1 MRPAPRFKVFAC
13 VVVAGALLA
22 NVANAQQSV
31 YQKNNSVQFDYYST
45 GSSRAKPQSFDVTD
59 WIQDQDES
67 SPSDVIPNIDRQEKD
82 KKPESIDESTESD
95 APAVDQQ
102 EMIYDQSYFDGCPDN
117 WLGRTYFGQRL
128 WQSHCIEFGGWV
140 QAGYSNDSTGLYNTH
155 TGRVNLHQTWLFAE
169 RKRNECCVWDWGF
182 RLDGLYGVDA
192 QNTQAFGNNPGSY
205 DFQNGFDHGIYGWA
219 LPQAFVDVGYGNVSV
234 KLGHFF
240 SMMGYERVQA
250 PQNFFFSRSYAAVL
264 SQPQTLT
271 GIVGE
276 YKTGS
281 TDWFGGWT
289 TGWDTG
295 FDQFNGSNAFIGGFK
310 TRISECSTLGYT
322 TTIGDFGRRGEGYAH
337 SIVYEHQLNCRLKTA
352 FQTNMVDADG
362 TGFEN
367 DEFGMSNYW
376 IYGINHWM
384 DFGTR
389 IEWWKSDINAAGSQ
403 STYGWTSGFNIHP
416 IQNLVIRPELRYNWG
431 AQFNAAVVRQPLFAI
446 DLVWSF

>member
-1 MRPAPRFKVFAC
+1 MKRTTGFICVAVTAFAG
-13 VVVAGALLA
+13 VIFTGPID
-22 NVANAQQSV
+22 AQDSV
-31 YQKNNSVQFDYYST
+31 HQARQKLDFDYYST
-45 GSSRAKPQSFDVTD
+45 GSSRAKPQSFDVND
-59 WIQDQDES
+59 WIETQDES
-67 SPSDVIPNIDRQEKD
+67 SPSDIIPSPEVEQNSPAEENNI
-82 KKPESIDESTESD
+82 
-95 APAVDQQ
+95 AP
-102 EMIYDQSYFDGCPDN
+102 DQSMVKAQDVICVDPYCSPGQGGR
-117 WLGRTYFGQRL
+117 WLGQTWLGQCL
-128 WQSHCIEFGGWV
+128 WQSHCIEIGGWV

-169 RKRNECCVWDWGF
+169 RQRNECCGWDWGF
-182 RLDGLYGVDA
+182 RLDGVYGVDA
-192 QNTQAFGNNPGSY
+192 QNTQAFGNQPGTY

-250 PQNFFFSRSYAAVL
+250 PQNFFFSRSYASVL

-271 GIVGE
+271 GIVAE
-276 YKTGS
+276 YDAGS
-281 TDWFGGWT
+281 TDWFAGWT

-310 TRISECSTLGYT
+310 SQVTDSSTLGYT

-337 SIVYEHQLNCRLKTA
+337 SLMYEHQLNCRLTTVV
-352 FQTNMVDADG
+352 QTNMVDADG

-367 DEFGMSNYW
+367 DEFGLSNYW
-376 IYGINHWM
+376 LYGINHWM
-384 DFGTR
+384 DVGTR

-416 IQNLVIRPELRYNWG
+416 TQNLVIRPELRYNWG
-431 AQFNAAVVRQPLFAI
+431 AQFNGAAVRQPIFGL
-446 DLVWSF
+446 DLIWAF